1 MINLKKKLFDF
12 FQVPSVLSFSLAG
25 TFNQDNSRRCKG
37 LDLPEIVICF
47 NPIFI
52 RFIHKDTHV
61 VILVVSR
68 SLRVLK
74 VSCRSGWHNIG
85 ISWRFFAFHHR
96 KNILTLDSFFVNKY
110 NTRVITIVGLYRDF
124 FSCRLKL
131 TFILFI
137 PCPPILFYRWENRV
151 WCCFARV
158 VRSHN
163 LGCFFTWRDFAIR
176 IVMVIIMLM
185 V

>member
-1 MINLKKKLFDF
+1 MCEDFHLIQLRHHQIFECLEFIRNIIYLFIYLFKCIMINLKKKLFDF

-25 TFNQDNSRRCKG
+25 TFNQDNSRRFKG

-74 VSCRSGWHNIG
+74 VSCRSG
-85 ISWRFFAFHHR
+85 
-96 KNILTLDSFFVNKY
+96 
-110 NTRVITIVGLYRDF
+110 
-124 FSCRLKL
+124 
-131 TFILFI
+131 
-137 PCPPILFYRWENRV
+137 
-151 WCCFARV
+151 
-158 VRSHN
+158 
-163 LGCFFTWRDFAIR
+163 
-176 IVMVIIMLM
+176 
-185 V
+185 